1 MVENYLFVEL
11 FHFHNKRN
19 LTSLFGKYKWTFSMS
34 SSEEEYTP
42 CIETTNSSSACSLNE
57 RCIPFNIKKEENK
70 MSTTTVKG
78 NGKAA
83 AEKAAAEK
91 AAAEKAAAEK
101 AAAEKAAAEKAAAE
115 KAAAEKAAAEKAA
128 AEKAAAEKAAAEKAA
143 AEKAAGIIQE
153 INYKDINSDLPPGN
167 YCLAGFLNFTS
178 NNYPVLGKST
188 QKFNRYLLENITLH
202 NNGSVNNL
210 LLNIDRQKNTDNSYR
225 LHSELTE
232 EIRAEFTGGIKKDPV
247 EVWKKKMQNTYNNL
261 LNSYNEAYRLKTI
274 KGQDLEDMF
283 KSVKRFYNI
292 ALRAGVPVDYPV
304 QIKQK

>member
-78 NGKAA
+78 NG
-83 AEKAAAEK
+83 
-91 AAAEKAAAEK
+91 K

>member
-78 NGKAA
+78 NG
-83 AEKAAAEK
+83 
-91 AAAEKAAAEK
+91 
-101 AAAEKAAAEKAAAE
+101 

>member
-78 NGKAA
+78 NG
-83 AEKAAAEK
+83 
-91 AAAEKAAAEK
+91 
-101 AAAEKAAAEKAAAE
+101 KAAAE